1 MVADIA
7 KSDAVTTGENRE
19 GMFFAARTFSMKLGQ
34 SVAALLFTSL
44 GTIGREQG
52 TGYRIAAFS
61 SCALCL
67 LGALIL
73 SRYNEKRV
81 MGILGEPVKK

>member
-1 MVADIA
+1 MPRGSGAALILLA
-7 KSDAVTTGENRE
+7 
-19 GMFFAARTFSMKLGQ
+19 FAAAQVTFRQ

-61 SCALCL
+61 SCVLCL

>member
-1 MVADIA
+1 
-7 KSDAVTTGENRE
+7 
-19 GMFFAARTFSMKLGQ
+19 
-34 SVAALLFTSL
+34 VAALLFTSL